1 MQKLEKLAGVW
12 MDHHE
17 AHIISNHD
25 GQEVTSMQ
33 IKGHVKADENH
44 RYGSEVTA
52 HNSKVTNLHKFFH
65 EIMEH
70 LTNTQKLHLLGT
82 GTAQEEFTHYLAN
95 IPQWQKLKVSDE
107 PTGKM
112 NAEQTLNKIAEHYS
126 HQL

>member
-17 AHIISNHD
+17 AHIISNHN
-25 GQEVTSMQ
+25 GREVTSLQ
-33 IKGHVKADENH
+33 IKGHVKADVNN

-52 HNSKVTNLHKFFH
+52 HNSKVTSLHKFFH
-65 EIMEH
+65 EIIEH
-70 LTNTQKLHLLGT
+70 LTNTQELHLLGT

-95 IPQWQKLKVSDE
+95 IPQWQKLKVTDE

-112 NAEQTLNKIAEHYS
+112 NAEQTLNKISDHYS